1 MHAALSILFRLD
13 AGYNLF
19 PLKNFC
25 DVRTNVLIKI
35 LALHTPGYYGTP
47 LKGQQVNP
55 YSKTYRR
62 LTKTDLLVRTGLPL
76 PSWTYQRFF
85 VNSVPKSQFYFIVP
99 KQKYPRDDILPARSL
114 INLVNL

>member
-19 PLKNFC
+19 PLNNFC
-25 DVRTNVLIKI
+25 DVKTNVLITI
-35 LALHTPGYYGTP
+35 LDLRTPGYHGTL
-47 LKGQQVNP
+47 LKGQQVNQCG
-55 YSKTYRR
+55 KTYIR
-62 LTKTDLLVRTGLPL
+62 LTKTDLLVRNGLSL

-99 KQKYPRDDILPARSL
+99 MQKYPRDDILPVRSL
-114 INLVNL
+114 LSLVNL